1 MFSQF
6 LTLDT
11 FNEFIS
17 SVFFSMLAD
26 CPIPVLLTIIKPSLV
41 QPVLATTGNQQPPEK
56 KRNHSKHNKGCM
68 VVGSVSVPFRTRG
81 WGPRFLF
88 LGAKRTMKNSPVD
101 QNRKNIHMHISY
113 FILKRARCRQ
123 GGGGRAP
130 AWPPTV
136 APKMGAARRPPQPAA
151 ELPPPDVPSSWNHL
165 ARFERGASSLTTLPT
180 YRCALAGAKASSMFQ
195 LGPWAKKGHG

>member
-1 MFSQF
+1 
-6 LTLDT
+6 
-11 FNEFIS
+11 
-17 SVFFSMLAD
+17 MLAD

-101 QNRKNIHMHISY
+101 QSRKNVHMHISY

-123 GGGGRAP
+123 GGEGGGAP
-130 AWPPTV
+130 
-136 APKMGAARRPPQPAA
+136 
-151 ELPPPDVPSSWNHL
+151 
-165 ARFERGASSLTTLPT
+165 
-180 YRCALAGAKASSMFQ
+180 Q
-195 LGPWAKKGHG
+195 LGPRRWPQKWEPRGGRRNLLQSCLRPTYHQVGTTSLDSSEVHPA